1 MTDDNPNDRI
11 EDLEQTVEQLEQTV
25 EQLEQTVESQQQT
38 LRKMLPNRRQALKG
52 LGILGAGGLLGAST
66 NSASAATGTH
76 DVGVPG
82 DRATVYA
89 AEVLDDNDTKL
100 VDVPNGGP
108 VEFPEGVSTAK
119 LGSERHYAGEYDGG
133 DPDTR
138 LSNAIAA
145 ATAGDVLHL
154 ESAAYFADRT
164 ISKALRITGTGTAG
178 DQTVGTRIETAQ
190 WTISGRTLL
199 QRVNTNNGDIII
211 DQSGAA
217 VVGLRNSG
225 GSITVNVNGV
235 LLSQLNNADVTFAPG
250 TTGGLVDS
258 SIGTTVTDNG
268 TNTVGNIG

>member
-1 MTDDNPNDRI
+1 MTNDKNELR
-11 EDLEQTVEQLEQTV
+11 ERVEQLEQTV
-25 EQLEQTVESQQQT
+25 QQQQST
-38 LRKMLPNRRQALKG
+38 IQKMLPNRRQALKG
-52 LGILGAGGLLGAST
+52 MGLVAGGGLLGAAGG
-66 NSASAATGTH
+66 SASASTGGAGQIGTDADRPTIKAD
-76 DVGVPG
+76 DV
-82 DRATVYA
+82 DAN
-89 AEVLDDNDTKL
+89 L
-100 VDVPNGGP
+100 
-108 VEFPEGVSTAK
+108 VSTAK